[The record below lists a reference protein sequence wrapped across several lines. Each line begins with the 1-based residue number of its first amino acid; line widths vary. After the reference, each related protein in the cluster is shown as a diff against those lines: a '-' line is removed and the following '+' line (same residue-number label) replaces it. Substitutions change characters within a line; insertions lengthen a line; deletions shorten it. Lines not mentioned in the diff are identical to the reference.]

1 MPSIVIDNVVVS
13 SVCDSREFADR
24 LAHSLGGFATDDP
37 NAEIGLIHNDGRYY
51 VAPSDEREDYFDL
64 T

>member
-51 VAPSDEREDYFDL
+51 VTPTSVLSDKEYK
-64 T
+64 